1 MSIKITFEVETAEEA
16 ASLLNNLDT
25 RRTPPRAKSPTSV
38 PARHLEAPVKK
49 PLEDTDAATSAAPA
63 VEETSSKSTEPELLI
78 SAAVKKYA
86 AENGVDPSTVEGT
99 GKEGRILKKDI
110 TAAIEQVEEDEP
122 EVEED
127 DDLDV
132 AEEDDDDDLFGDLE
146 DDEDEEPAVTKE
158 DVRKAMVSLQ
168 TAIREKYVANGDELE
183 EAKKKAINTARKVL
197 KKISGSDTLGGID
210 EDKYADVVAHAN
222 AKRASIK

>member
-1 MSIKITFEVETAEEA
+1 VSIKITFEVETPEEGA
-16 ASLLNNLDT
+16 RLLQRLG
-25 RRTPPRAKSPTSV
+25 ATSS
-38 PARHLEAPVKK
+38 KK
-49 PLEDTDAATSAAPA
+49 ISQEDTSAATTAAPA
-63 VEETSSKSTEPELLI
+63 AEETSSESPDTSTPSSEPELLI

-86 AENGVDPSTVEGT
+86 AENSVDPSTVEGT

-110 TAAIEQVEEDEP
+110 TAAIESAAEP
-122 EVEED
+122 EPGDNVSGSPELPSEAD
-127 DDLDV
+127 
-132 AEEDDDDDLFGDLE
+132 EDDDLFGDLE

-210 EDKYADVVAHAN
+210 EDKYADVVAQAN
-222 AKRASIK
+222 AKRESIQ